1 MTAHSQRPI
10 RSAHFIGICGS
21 GMKAIAQGL
30 LEIGVQ
36 VSGSDIDEDKAA
48 ELRKNGATVH
58 IGHAE
63 GNLAHPDVVIYSTA
77 IADQNPEIKVARERG
92 IPIWHRSEMLGW
104 FLDRYESILVA
115 GTHGK
120 TTTTTLT
127 TLLLQAAGMAP
138 WSFVGGT
145 VREFHGNFLIGRE
158 RYAVAEADE
167 SDGSFLNL
175 PRNHAIVMNI
185 EDEHL
190 NYWGTSDKMFQGFR
204 DFVSTIPKDG
214 KLVMCIDD
222 AGIQRFLQEPPRP
235 AILYSVKGDPRAAYS
250 ASAIKLGGSHA
261 AFDFS
266 RGSQKLG
273 RVRLGIPGMQN
284 VANAT
289 GALALALELG
299 ADFQAISEALVEFHG
314 VDRRFTKIEAP
325 DGYLIIDDY
334 GHHPTEIRVTV
345 ESARRL
351 ADERGGRLIAVFQP
365 HRYSRT
371 ESFFGQFA
379 SSFEQVDELIV
390 TEIYSSGEEPIA
402 GISGERLSA
411 EIASKITGKTA
422 FIADFSEIKNLIG
435 KITKKN
441 DMVLLVGAGTVTKLV
456 NLLTT
461 THR

>member
-1 MTAHSQRPI
+1 
-10 RSAHFIGICGS
+10 
-21 GMKAIAQGL
+21 
-30 LEIGVQ
+30 
-36 VSGSDIDEDKAA
+36 
-48 ELRKNGATVH
+48 
-58 IGHAE
+58 
-63 GNLAHPDVVIYSTA
+63 
-77 IADQNPEIKVARERG
+77 
-92 IPIWHRSEMLGW
+92 
-104 FLDRYESILVA
+104 
-115 GTHGK
+115 
-120 TTTTTLT
+120 
-127 TLLLQAAGMAP
+127 
-138 WSFVGGT
+138 
-145 VREFHGNFLIGRE
+145 
-158 RYAVAEADE
+158 
-167 SDGSFLNL
+167 
-175 PRNHAIVMNI
+175 
-185 EDEHL
+185 
-190 NYWGTSDKMFQGFR
+190 
-204 DFVSTIPKDG
+204 
-214 KLVMCIDD
+214 
-222 AGIQRFLQEPPRP
+222 
-235 AILYSVKGDPRAAYS
+235 
-250 ASAIKLGGSHA
+250 
-261 AFDFS
+261 
-266 RGSQKLG
+266 
-273 RVRLGIPGMQN
+273 MQN